1 MLLRNLRRSFLCP
14 AEIAEIAEIF
24 PAEGRSCVAVSKGDL
39 SAISAISAGPINI
52 NINRTLNSL
61 SYGPQRHKT
70 QYIQGPAVVR

>member
-1 MLLRNLRRSFLCP
+1 MSPPETAMRSK
-14 AEIAEIAEIF
+14 I
-24 PAEGRSCVAVSKGDL
+24 

-70 QYIQGPAVVR
+70 QYIQGPAVVRE